1 MQESN
6 VLNALSH
13 PNIIMYFDMF
23 EAAGLPV
30 PTQSSVTPCRLAND

>member
-23 EAAGLPV
+23 EAAGLHV
-30 PTQSSVTPCRLAND
+30 PAQQRNPGQTRL